1 MPTNHKVDLAVHLPP
16 GFEVDAEDLAL
27 ETDPVLSALDQAA
40 AAHREAR
47 AETERLAI
55 EAEQALR
62 AVEQARVAEH
72 AAHTELE
79 QMRGEVH
86 TQRARAD
93 QQSDRADKLLQALR
107 DVHKTLFGGN
117 VFEAILR
124 ASLSLTGATRGV
136 YLSVYEGSSPQVRAA
151 IGVVGYPGK
160 APSNFLSA
168 LANRAMKSNETFVC
182 NDATE
187 FAEFPK
193 PDGEGERFQDCL
205 VAPAVLLE
213 RLNGVVILAEKEG
226 GFDDQDRETV
236 MSVGQNAGV
245 AVHNQQLQA
254 ELMRAYF
261 SVVGVLADA
270 MEVKDPYTKGHC
282 EVVARWSRLTA
293 TKLAETDE
301 KLRSVCCYG
310 GLLHDVG
317 KIGVSD
323 GVLNKPGRLTPEEWS
338 LMQSHVRI
346 GRDLLAKVPELDGV
360 VDVILH
366 HHERWDGGGY
376 PDGLQAEAIPLASRI
391 VGVVDAYSAMISKRS
406 YKDSMS
412 SIEARAELTKCKG
425 THFDPAVV
433 DAFLAVLD
441 DPEPKPDATADG
453 SWVMPGLHGADDFRH
468 VLRRGQ
474 RV

>member
-1 MPTNHKVDLAVHLPP
+1 
-16 GFEVDAEDLAL
+16 
-27 ETDPVLSALDQAA
+27 
-40 AAHREAR
+40 
-47 AETERLAI
+47 
-55 EAEQALR
+55 
-62 AVEQARVAEH
+62 
-72 AAHTELE
+72 
-79 QMRGEVH
+79 
-86 TQRARAD
+86 
-93 QQSDRADKLLQALR
+93 
-107 DVHKTLFGGN
+107 
-117 VFEAILR
+117 
-124 ASLSLTGATRGV
+124 
-136 YLSVYEGSSPQVRAA
+136 
-151 IGVVGYPGK
+151 
-160 APSNFLSA
+160 
-168 LANRAMKSNETFVC
+168 
-182 NDATE
+182 
-187 FAEFPK
+187 
-193 PDGEGERFQDCL
+193 
-205 VAPAVLLE
+205 
-213 RLNGVVILAEKEG
+213 
-226 GFDDQDRETV
+226 

-282 EVVARWSRLTA
+282 ETVARWSRLTA
-293 TKLAETDE
+293 AKLAEGDE

-376 PDGLQAEAIPLASRI
+376 PDGLRAEAIPLASRV

-412 SIEARAELTKCKG
+412 SAEARAELTKCRG

-441 DPEPKPDATADG
+441 DPEPQPDATADG

-468 VLRRGQ
+468 VLRRGA
-474 RV
+474 R

>member
-1 MPTNHKVDLAVHLPP
+1 M
-16 GFEVDAEDLAL
+16 
-27 ETDPVLSALDQAA
+27 
-40 AAHREAR
+40 
-47 AETERLAI
+47 
-55 EAEQALR
+55 
-62 AVEQARVAEH
+62 
-72 AAHTELE
+72 
-79 QMRGEVH
+79 
-86 TQRARAD
+86 
-93 QQSDRADKLLQALR
+93 
-107 DVHKTLFGGN
+107 
-117 VFEAILR
+117 R
-124 ASLSLTGATRGV
+124 ASLSLTGATRGI
-136 YLSVYEGSSPQVRAA
+136 YLSVYEGASPQVRAA
-151 IGVVGYPGK
+151 IGIAGYPDK
-160 APSNFLSA
+160 RPSDFLAA
-168 LANRAMKSNETFVC
+168 LANRATESNETFVL
-182 NDATE
+182 NNASE
-187 FAEFPK
+187 FAEFPA
-193 PDGEGERFQDCL
+193 PDGEGEHFRDCL

-226 GFDDQDRETV
+226 GFNDADRETV

-282 EVVARWSRLTA
+282 ETVARWSRLTA
-293 TKLAETDE
+293 TKLAATDE

-376 PDGLQAEAIPLASRI
+376 PDGLRAEAIP
-391 VGVVDAYSAMISKRS
+391 
-406 YKDSMS
+406 
-412 SIEARAELTKCKG
+412 ARVA
-425 THFDPAVV
+425 H
-433 DAFLAVLD
+433 
-441 DPEPKPDATADG
+441 
-453 SWVMPGLHGADDFRH
+453 
-468 VLRRGQ
+468 RR
-474 RV
+474 RRRCL